1 MSKVIVQTGQFKGL
15 RKQPLHNVLIY
26 TRST

>member
-15 RKQPLHNVLIY
+15 RKQPLHNV
-26 TRST
+26 

>member
-1 MSKVIVQTGQFKGL
+1 MSKVIVQTGKFKGL

-26 TRST
+26 A